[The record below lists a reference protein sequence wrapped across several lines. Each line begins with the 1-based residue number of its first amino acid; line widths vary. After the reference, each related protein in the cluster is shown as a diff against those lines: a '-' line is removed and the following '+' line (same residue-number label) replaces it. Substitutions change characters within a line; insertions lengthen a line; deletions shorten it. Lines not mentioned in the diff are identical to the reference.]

1 MYSTGRLHSAPEES
15 VDLHHV
21 WEPGVHVA
29 PAVPCPLNMGH
40 RAATLSAQRS
50 KMWNFR
56 KTAGPVCTLHLPHH
70 IPPGLHGS
78 WSSGVRL
85 AAPAETP
92 KVWQPTFTTIPH

>member
-1 MYSTGRLHSAPEES
+1 MSASPVCTLHLLYHVPST
-15 VDLHHV
+15 
-21 WEPGVHVA
+21 
-29 PAVPCPLNMGH
+29 MGH
-40 RAATLSAQRS
+40 RAATLSALRS
-50 KMWNFR
+50 KIVVLR